1 VGHKLIPI
9 PVGLIDSA
17 NLPTPTIDIFMW
29 SFGDNYWPRD
39 GGGAS
44 YSEEIVLNPTQTYQ
58 VVFTSPFITGYTKL
72 KNQTTNTEI
81 ATTNGWATNTING
94 TIVSSNQDSPKIDFY
109 NAGTLVGEDLDD
121 PEYPGFILNSQLEVN
136 SGGSGAGGSCFNGFA
151 SFGSYSNGIGMPP
164 GFFYA
169 GEGGGGVQNPYH
181 SIFGPEYVC
190 AGGVGSFY
198 GSDYASGN
206 VAAFGNFPGPVFAIC
221 DRIVSSTNLTSTE
234 NYTGSGAT
242 ALDNAQVGTN
252 AGAGAAIIKSNV
264 PLQVVNAQAA
274 TSAGYYYYF
283 FTQSEQF
290 QVA

>member
-1 VGHKLIPI
+1 MIPI
-9 PVGLIDSA
+9 PIGLIDSS
-17 NLPTPTIDIFMW
+17 NSPTPVIDIFMW
-29 SFGDNYWPRD
+29 SSGDNYWPRD

-44 YSEEIVLNPTQTYQ
+44 YSEEIVLNPNQTYQ
-58 VVFTSPFITGYTKL
+58 VVFTSPLITGYTRL

-121 PEYPGFILNSQLEVN
+121 PEYPGFVLNSQLEVN

-151 SFGSYSNGIGMPP
+151 STGSYSNGIGMPP

-169 GEGGGGVQNPYH
+169 GEGGSGVQNPYH

-206 VAAFGNFPGPVFAIC
+206 VAAGGNFPGPVFAIC
-221 DRIVSSTNLTSTE
+221 DRLVSPMNTTSTE
-234 NYTGSGAT
+234 NFTGSGAT
-242 ALDNAQVGTN
+242 SLDNAQVGLN
-252 AGAGAAIIKSNV
+252 AGAGGAIIKSNV
-264 PLQVVNAQAA
+264 PLAVYNNSAQEA
-274 TSAGYYYYF
+274 TSGGIYYYF
-283 FTQSEQF
+283 FTQGDLFE
-290 QVA
+290 VA